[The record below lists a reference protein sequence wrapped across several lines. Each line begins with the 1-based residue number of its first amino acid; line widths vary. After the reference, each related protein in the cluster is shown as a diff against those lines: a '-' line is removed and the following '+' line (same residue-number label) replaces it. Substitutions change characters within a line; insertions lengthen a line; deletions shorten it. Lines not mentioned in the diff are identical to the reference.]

1 MKIIYHGHSC
11 VELQLQNGL
20 HLIFDPFITNN
31 PQTDITVD
39 YPVDF
44 IFVSHGHAHHNGDMI
59 TLSKKNKAPIIAVP
73 ELTYY
78 AEKESAIT
86 YPINLGG
93 SANLPFGFVKMM
105 HAQHSSSIIID
116 GKLQYAGDA
125 AGFLIK
131 ADNKTIF
138 FAGDTSNFGDM
149 AIFGKA
155 FDIDVAFLPIGGRF
169 TMGPAEAAICAT
181 RLNAKYVVPIHYN
194 TFPEIQQNPDD
205 LVTKLPQGVV
215 KILTP
220 SQNGTFDI

>member
-20 HLIFDPFITNN
+20 KLIFDPFITNN
-31 PQTDITVD
+31 PQSDITVD

-44 IFVSHGHAHHNGDMI
+44 ILVSHGHTHHTGDMI

-105 HAQHSSSIIID
+105 HAQHSSSINVD
-116 GKLQYAGDA
+116 GKLKYAGDA

-169 TMGPAEAAICAT
+169 TMGPAEAAICGT
-181 RLNAKYVVPIHYN
+181 RLNSKYVVPIHYN

-220 SQNGTFDI
+220 GQNGTFDI

>member
-20 HLIFDPFITNN
+20 KLIFDPFITNN

-44 IFVSHGHAHHNGDMI
+44 IFVSHGHAHHTGDMI

-78 AEKESAIT
+78 AEKEGAIT

-116 GKLQYAGDA
+116 GKLEYVGDA

-181 RLNAKYVVPIHYN
+181 RLNANYVIPIHYN

-205 LVTKLPQGVV
+205 LVEKLPQGVV

>member
-20 HLIFDPFITNN
+20 KLIFDPFITNN

-44 IFVSHGHAHHNGDMI
+44 IFVSHGHAHHTGDMI

-78 AEKESAIT
+78 AEKEGAIT

-116 GKLQYAGDA
+116 GKLEYVGDA

-181 RLNAKYVVPIHYN
+181 RLNANYVIPIHYN

-205 LVTKLPQGVV
+205 LVEKLPQGVV

-220 SQNGTFDI
+220 GQNGTFDI

>member
-20 HLIFDPFITNN
+20 KLIFDPFITNN

-44 IFVSHGHAHHNGDMI
+44 IFVSHGHIHHTGDMI

-78 AEKESAIT
+78 AEKEGAIT

-116 GKLQYAGDA
+116 GKLEYAGDA

-181 RLNAKYVVPIHYN
+181 RLNANYVIPIHYN

-205 LVTKLPQGVV
+205 LVEKLPQGVV

>member
-105 HAQHSSSIIID
+105 HAQHSSSINVD
-116 GKLQYAGDA
+116 GKLKYAGDA

-155 FDIDVAFLPIGGRF
+155 FDIDVAFLPHRWSLHNGASGSSDLCH
-169 TMGPAEAAICAT
+169 TSQLQICCTYSLQYFSRDSAKSRRLGDKITT
-181 RLNAKYVVPIHYN
+181 RSRKN
-194 TFPEIQQNPDD
+194 FNPRSEWN
-205 LVTKLPQGVV
+205 
-215 KILTP
+215 I
-220 SQNGTFDI
+220 

>member
-20 HLIFDPFITNN
+20 KLIFDPFITNN
-31 PQTDITVD
+31 PQTDITLD

-44 IFVSHGHAHHNGDMI
+44 IFVSHGHTHHTGDMI

-78 AEKESAIT
+78 AEKEGAIT

-116 GKLQYAGDA
+116 GKLEYAGDA

-181 RLNAKYVVPIHYN
+181 RLNANYVIPIHYN

-205 LVTKLPQGVV
+205 LVEKLPQGVV

>member
-20 HLIFDPFITNN
+20 KLIFDPFITNN

-44 IFVSHGHAHHNGDMI
+44 IFVSHGHSHHNGDMI

-105 HAQHSSSIIID
+105 HAQHSSSINVD
-116 GKLQYAGDA
+116 GKLKYAGDA

-181 RLNAKYVVPIHYN
+181 CLNSKYVVPIHYN

-220 SQNGTFDI
+220 GQNGTFDI